1 MIRWLL
7 GTTIEWYGKNIQ
19 KRGLIKIQHNIKN
32 RYKERKCLVVSC
44 FFVQIALTHAKI
56 RHVINQVGTACS
68 DVRPDIGTI
77 IAALH
82 ALKIA

>member
-1 MIRWLL
+1 MFSSIMF
-7 GTTIEWYGKNIQ
+7 
-19 KRGLIKIQHNIKN
+19 
-32 RYKERKCLVVSC
+32 

-82 ALKIA
+82 ALKIAKTDTAL